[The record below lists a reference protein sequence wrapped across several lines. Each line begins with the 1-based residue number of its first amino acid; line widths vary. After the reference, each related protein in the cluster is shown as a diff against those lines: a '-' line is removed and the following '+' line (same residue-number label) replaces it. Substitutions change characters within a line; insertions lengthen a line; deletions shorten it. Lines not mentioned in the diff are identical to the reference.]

1 MDKVLTTEEIYDTL
15 DLSELGVMCVKD
27 EFLLEILTKNVTFN
41 DRIYMRAYDDRK
53 FKIIRI
59 AKVLYSE
66 YPGYSAILIKT
77 RSDAIYELFDRWTAA
92 GYNKNKSVDLFKC
105 RAFKKYYESIDYL
118 KSDYIVFD
126 ENPTI
131 KIAQY
136 LGQMSIEDY
145 PEYMPD
151 TNK

>member
-15 DLSELGVMCVKD
+15 DLSKLGVRCVKD

-41 DRIYMRAYDDRK
+41 DRIYMRAYDDKK

-66 YPGYSAILIKT
+66 DLGYSAILMKT
-77 RSDAIYELFDRWTAA
+77 RSDAIYELFERWTVA
-92 GYNKNKSVDLFKC
+92 GYNKSKAKDFLKC
-105 RAFKKYYESIDYL
+105 KAFKKYYESLDYL
-118 KSDYIVFD
+118 KSDYIIFD
-126 ENPTI
+126 ENPPL
-131 KIAQY
+131 KIAQH